1 LHYLAQFYKNKAELL
16 TEQIKLLEKQIELME
31 GQDRNIDWQGSGTYK
46 WGQPGY
52 KTGRPLRGYKSGRVD
67 TRDTSLYRPSHT
79 DVTGSEDDPVITYTG
94 GTRHKKTG
102 TMQSGA
108 WTPSKGG
115 PAIPDSEAGDTEI
128 EDRMR
133 KIARG
138 GGLFGKG
145 VENTKQTPEYYEMHI
160 ELTRRRK
167 ARAGASS
174 TTNSNQTQTTQRTI
188 TTQRTQTTQQTQPV
202 RTVTN
207 TTTDTPPLL
216 QRVAGQPDTGWN
228 SPRSVPMAPN
238 KPPHAMKQ
246 PKVSGLDSVNR
257 GGIRGGIQTVNRA
270 GRGVPNIGGYRDTSG
285 IPASE
290 QAKAAMAAR
299 KEIMDAGGSEREA
312 RMAAQAAFKNYK
324 KQ

>member
-1 LHYLAQFYKNKAELL
+1 MHYLTQFYKNKADSLM
-16 TEQIKLLEKQIELME
+16 EQIKVLEHQIELIE
-31 GQDRNIDWQGSGTYK
+31 AQDRNIDWQGSGTYK
-46 WGQPGY
+46 WGQPGNR
-52 KTGRPLRGYKSGRVD
+52 TGRPLRGYKSGRVD
-67 TRDTSLYRPSHT
+67 TRDTSMYRPSHT
-79 DVTGSEDDPVITYTG
+79 DVAGSEDDSIITYTG
-94 GTRHKKTG
+94 GTRHAKTG
-102 TMQSGA
+102 TMQTGA

-115 PAIPDSEAGDTEI
+115 AAIADNEAGDIEI

-145 VENTKQTPEYYEMHI
+145 VENTEQSPEYYEMHR
-160 ELTRRRK
+160 ELTRRRN
-167 ARAGASS
+167 ARSAASS
-174 TTNSNQTQTTQRTI
+174 TNSNQTQTTQRTR
-188 TTQRTQTTQQTQPV
+188 TTQETQPQ

-238 KPPHAMKQ
+238 QPPHAMKQ
-246 PKVSGLDSVNR
+246 PKVSGPDS
-257 GGIRGGIQTVNRA
+257 VNRA
-270 GRGVPNIGGYRDTSG
+270 GRGVSNIGGYRDTSG

-299 KEIMDAGGSEREA
+299 KEVMDMGGSERQA